1 MKTNNIKEIRI
12 KRGMTQQELADA
24 IGVSV
29 PRISEWENCKFI
41 TSWKYMLK
49 LSEAL
54 NSSVDELFVRGCENV
69 K

>member
-1 MKTNNIKEIRI
+1 MNNIKAVRVR
-12 KRGMTQQELADA
+12 RGMTQQELADK

-29 PRISEWENCKFI
+29 PRISEWENG
-41 TSWKYMLK
+41 KYIPNGRHMIR

-54 NSSVDELFVRGCENV
+54 NTSIDELFTRGCDNV